1 MGSGRGNDSGS
12 ADESWSGNEL
22 FFSFS
27 LAPAATVTSKGCSV
41 GELGE
46 LEGDEEAEE

>member
-1 MGSGRGNDSGS
+1 MGSGRGSDSGR
-12 ADESWSGNEL
+12 ADESCSGNELL

-27 LAPAATVTSKGCSV
+27 LVVATPSKGCSV
-41 GELGE
+41 GEEGE